1 MKRII
6 LAAGIAASLVSPA
19 FAQYSGGGS
28 KDLAKIETMDPTALY
43 KQAVDHI
50 QKKNFAS
57 AVPLLREVLQKR
69 ESDPASNYMMGVAQ
83 IGLNDLPEA
92 RRYLVRAVEA
102 KPDLVDALGR
112 LGWVDGKLGNTA
124 DAAKHRATLAG
135 LKAKCAGKCP
145 EAASIDT
152 AISVVDSAAAPAAK
166 PAVSV
171 ATLFNQGID
180 AINAKK
186 WPEAIAAFDGVL
198 AQKPDDYEASFMK
211 GQAQAFSGDYPGAKT
226 SLEAALKLQPGLVD
240 AKGRLG
246 WVEKK
251 LGNADAAAKHR
262 ADLVT
267 LKEKSPAATTQIDAA
282 LKVLDAN

>member
-6 LAAGIAASLVSPA
+6 LAAGIAASIATPA

-28 KDLAKIETMDPTALY
+28 KEMAKIETMDPTALY
-43 KQAVDHI
+43 KQAVDYI
-50 QKKNFAS
+50 QKKDFQR

-69 ESDPASNYMMGVAQ
+69 ENDPASNYMMGVAQ
-83 IGLNDLPEA
+83 IGLDNLPEA
-92 RRYLVRAVEA
+92 RRVLARAVSE
-102 KPDLVDALGR
+102 KPDFADAIGR
-112 LGWVDGKLGNTA
+112 LGWVEAKMGNPSEAT
-124 DAAKHRATLAG
+124 KHRATLTA
-135 LKAKCAGKCP
+135 LKTKCAAKCA
-145 EAASIDT
+145 ESAAIDT
-152 AISVVDSAAAPAAK
+152 AIAVVDSAAAPAAK
-166 PAVSV
+166 PALSA

-180 AINAKK
+180 HINAKK

-198 AQKPDDYEASFMK
+198 AQKPDDYEALFMK
-211 GQAQAFSGDYPGAKT
+211 GQAQSASGDYAGAKV

-251 LGNADAAAKHR
+251 LGNTDAAAKHR

-267 LKEKSPAATTQIDAA
+267 LKEKTPAAAAQIDAA
-282 LKVLDAN
+282 LKVLDAS